1 MKTGARRRLCTLA
14 SITFAAVLA
23 SGAASA
29 DSLSYCGHPAQTGT
43 AQADRMLQMGSL
55 VEKLLDRSGARAAVI
70 SRSGFDLRRFDIRY
84 THAGIALKSE
94 DARNWQV
101 RQLYF
106 DCQEERPRIFDQG
119 VPGFVLSQDDEK
131 SIYVSLLWLP
141 RTEEVLLEAS
151 AEDKRLSLS
160 LLAGEYSANAY
171 PFSTRYQNC
180 NQWVIEMIAQAWGG
194 LADQSEVVA
203 QRREAQ
209 AWLVANGYPASE
221 IRVNPLF
228 MFVSRFVP
236 FLHREDHPEAEL
248 ADNLYRV
255 SMPAAIESFVKAR
268 APATTRT
275 ELCLSGKTV
284 VIREGWKGFGEGCRA
299 EDGDRTVALD

>member
-1 MKTGARRRLCTLA
+1 MKAGARRRLGTLA
-14 SITFAAVLA
+14 SLAFAAMLA

-43 AQADRMLQMGSL
+43 VQADRLLQMGSL
-55 VEKLLDRSGARAAVI
+55 VEKLIEGSGAQAAII
-70 SRSGFDLRRFDIRY
+70 SRSGLDLRRFDIRY
-84 THAGIALKSE
+84 SHAGIALKGE
-94 DARNWQV
+94 DGWLV

-141 RTEEVLLEAS
+141 RTEEVLLEQS

-160 LLAGEYSANAY
+160 LLASEYSANAY

-194 LADQSEVVA
+194 LAMQTEVPA

-209 AWLVANGYPASE
+209 AWLAANGYPASE
-221 IRVNPLF
+221 IRINPLF
-228 MFVSRFVP
+228 MFASRFVP

-255 SMPAAIESFVKAR
+255 SMPAAIEGFVKAR

-284 VIREGWKGFGEGCRA
+284 VIREGWKGFGEGCFA
-299 EDGDRTVALD
+299 EEGDRTVALD

>member
-1 MKTGARRRLCTLA
+1 MKAGARRRLFALA
-14 SITFAAVLA
+14 SIASAALLA

-29 DSLSYCGHPAQTGT
+29 DSLSYCGHPAQIGT
-43 AQADRMLQMGSL
+43 VQADRLLQMGSL
-55 VEKLLDRSGARAAVI
+55 VEKLIEGSGAQAAII
-70 SRSGFDLRRFDIRY
+70 SRSGLDLRRFDIRY
-84 THAGIALKSE
+84 SHAGIAQKGE
-94 DARNWQV
+94 NGWQV

-106 DCQEERPRIFDQG
+106 DCKEERPRIFDQG
-119 VPGFVLSQDDEK
+119 VPGFVLSQDDMK
-131 SIYVSLLWLP
+131 SIYVSLLFLP
-141 RTEEVLLEAS
+141 KTEEALLGMG

-160 LLAGEYSANAY
+160 LLASEYSANAY

-194 LADQSEVVA
+194 LAMQTEVPA

-209 AWLVANGYPASE
+209 TWLAANGYPGSE
-221 IRVNPLF
+221 IRINPLF
-228 MFVSRFVP
+228 MFASRFVP

-255 SMPAAIESFVKAR
+255 SLPAAIERFVKAR

-284 VIREGWKGFGEGCRA
+284 VIREGWKGFGEGCFA
-299 EDGDRTVALD
+299 EEGDRSVALD

>member
-1 MKTGARRRLCTLA
+1 MMTGARRRLGTLA
-14 SITFAAVLA
+14 TLAFAAVLA

-29 DSLSYCGHPAQTGT
+29 DSLYYCGHPAQTGT

-55 VEKLLDRSGARAAVI
+55 VEKLLEHSDSRAVII

-94 DARNWQV
+94 GGWQV

-131 SIYVSLLWLP
+131 SIYVSLLLLP
-141 RTEEVLLEAS
+141 KTEEVLLEQDAV
-151 AEDKRLSLS
+151 DKRLSLS
-160 LLAGEYSANAY
+160 LLASEYSANAY

-194 LADQSEVVA
+194 LATQNEVVA

-209 AWLVANGYPASE
+209 SWLVANGYPASE
-221 IRVNPLF
+221 IRINPLF
-228 MFVSRFVP
+228 MFASRFVP

-255 SMPAAIESFVKAR
+255 SMPAAIEGFVKAR

-275 ELCLSGKTV
+275 ELCLNGKTV
-284 VIREGWKGFGEGCRA
+284 VIREGWKAFGEACRA
-299 EDGDRTVALD
+299 EDGDKTVALD